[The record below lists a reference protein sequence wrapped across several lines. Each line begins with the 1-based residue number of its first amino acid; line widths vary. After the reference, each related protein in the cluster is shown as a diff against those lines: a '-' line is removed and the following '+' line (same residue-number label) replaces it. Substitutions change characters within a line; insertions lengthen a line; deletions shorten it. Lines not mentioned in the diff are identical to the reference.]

1 MTTTS
6 AKEESKETRASQET
20 KPYVT
25 KEYVSQDQPNTNE
38 GSGSNHTI
46 PKPTEVNSESELLS
60 TWNEIIRSLGRQKG
74 EKFNLGALLRDC
86 DKTSLEIVDGKMTL
100 YFKNRA
106 NFERMEEEMSSPI
119 SYNKVSDT
127 FKKHLN
133 QDVEINLDI
142 INNNGTQKTSS
153 NALQNSPLV
162 RVAMG
167 MGAHVVQ
174 EKSDE

>member
-1 MTTTS
+1 LYHDPL
-6 AKEESKETRASQET
+6 RFF
-20 KPYVT
+20 
-25 KEYVSQDQPNTNE
+25 
-38 GSGSNHTI
+38 
-46 PKPTEVNSESELLS
+46 LS
-60 TWNEIIRSLGRQKG
+60 S
-74 EKFNLGALLRDC
+74 LGALRRMDLTRRVELLGSAAL
-86 DKTSLEIVDGKMTL
+86 TGGKLHLKLNTG
-100 YFKNRA
+100 
-106 NFERMEEEMSSPI
+106 
-119 SYNKVSDT
+119 
-127 FKKHLN
+127 LN